1 MTRTGHQLASIR
13 AALASD
19 DSLHERL
26 KRLFLAFAQLAND
39 DADSFIVHM
48 SALYGVN
55 RAFKTEATKLLR
67 DYIAVIALTLE
78 ESRMRGLVEGTTMIE
93 EKIQQGMRLAG
104 RPLREAHLPPE
115 SLVVSIR
122 RKDELLFPRGSVV
135 IEPGDVVT
143 FLVSPTG
150 EERLQKYLAERE
162 KNLVEAC

>member
-1 MTRTGHQLASIR
+1 MTRTGHQLVSIR

-26 KRLFLAFAQLAND
+26 KRLFLAFVQLANE
-39 DADSFIVHM
+39 DANSFNVHL

-78 ESRMRGLVEGTTMIE
+78 ESRMRGLVEGTIMIE

-104 RPLREAHLPPE
+104 RPL
-115 SLVVSIR
+115 
-122 RKDELLFPRGSVV
+122 LLFPRGSVV

-150 EERLQKYLAERE
+150 EERLQKYLEERE